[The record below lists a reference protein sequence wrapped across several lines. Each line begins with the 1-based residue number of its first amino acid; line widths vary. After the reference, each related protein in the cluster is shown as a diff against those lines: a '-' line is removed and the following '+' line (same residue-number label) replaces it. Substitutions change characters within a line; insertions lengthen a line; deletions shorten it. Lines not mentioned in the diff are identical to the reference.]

1 MAVLVPS
8 VLAMATGD
16 SDNSPS
22 VFLPRLVNGASRL
35 AVSKPS
41 WVVRTASNVRREKMK
56 KPDPPCVVCAG
67 SGRIDCHNCQG
78 RGLHSSCINS
88 AYLPDPNI
96 DLYCLHKL
104 YRRTNCLE
112 LAMLPKGEWPRW
124 CKVCSG
130 SGLDYCNRC
139 LGTGEYRDIM
149 GFHLR
154 KTKPPQRLG
163 NPMDDHG
170 TARGVHSTGDGS

>member
-78 RGLHSSCINS
+78 RG
-88 AYLPDPNI
+88 
-96 DLYCLHKL
+96 
-104 YRRTNCLE
+104 RTNCLE

>member
-8 VLAMATGD
+8 VLAMAAGD
-16 SDNSPS
+16 SDDSPS

-78 RGLHSSCINS
+78 RGLSYVSKYQSGEQIAWNWPCFPRVNGQDG
-88 AYLPDPNI
+88 ARFAVGV
-96 DLYCLHKL
+96 DL
-104 YRRTNCLE
+104 TTVTDVSE
-112 LAMLPKGEWPRW
+112 PE
-124 CKVCSG
+124 
-130 SGLDYCNRC
+130 
-139 LGTGEYRDIM
+139 
-149 GFHLR
+149 
-154 KTKPPQRLG
+154 
-163 NPMDDHG
+163 
-170 TARGVHSTGDGS
+170 STVI